1 MLTPMNTA
9 ATIHFMPKGNRSKET
24 VKNSHYISIHNEAEW
39 VNKIVNRIHK
49 NQCILNEYIKVID
62 FNCLRD
68 GKF

>member
-9 ATIHFMPKGNRSKET
+9 ATIHFMHKGNRSKET

-49 NQCILNEYIKVID
+49 INP
-62 FNCLRD
+62 F
-68 GKF
+68 